1 MPSKYRRILITAI
14 SSGILFF
21 SPLIQGLVSGLL
33 SFAAP
38 LLIMLGVI
46 ALLYI
51 SMGRGFLFLRLDTDV
66 YRSTLV
72 GAIFLIILFEPF
84 LIIRASMT
92 VTLGTLALYQLAHI
106 LLFAIIIQSLIFN
119 LNMKSLVKANRLSSF
134 VPFIGL
140 FLLIS
145 MTYSTLSYSIA
156 AGAQGL
162 ASLALQIVTDV
173 ILLVLLAVIYIKTR
187 LNNLTGMIFFMLYS
201 ASVFVTIFS
210 KVDTFVVTF
219 WNFIVLG
226 VMFVIVE
233 LVTRDNA
240 YSRKILGGLTGRRRS
255 MKKSSNLAEYVT
267 AAAVISI
274 LVFVLGVFP
283 LIMGTVHPIYAD
295 PTGSMYPIIKPDSVL
310 IVRGVNVQDIHVRDI
325 IVFTAPWEKA
335 LTVAHQVIGTMQQN
349 GTLYFIT
356 KGIANPVK
364 DPKPV
369 PSWDVHGIVVYII
382 PYLGYFFIYLYAILP
397 LLMVPMIVKIR

>member
-1 MPSKYRRILITAI
+1 
-14 SSGILFF
+14 
-21 SPLIQGLVSGLL
+21 
-33 SFAAP
+33 
-38 LLIMLGVI
+38 MLGVI